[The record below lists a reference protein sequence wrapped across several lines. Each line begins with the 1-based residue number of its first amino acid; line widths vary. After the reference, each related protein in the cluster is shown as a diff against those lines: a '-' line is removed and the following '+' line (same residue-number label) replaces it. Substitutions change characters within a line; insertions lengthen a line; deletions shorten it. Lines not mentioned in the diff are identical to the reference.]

1 MKLST
6 VSHVIDFY
14 VSRLVLF
21 HPDLV
26 TTLLEGILWFA
37 DHQLLNA
44 ACAIRIC
51 SDECLDAL
59 QIPSLCK
66 KDRLMAFRLLHA
78 LFSTPSTRQGLISM
92 KFELIRRFIASV
104 EREKDPECL
113 MLIFPMHSIVL
124 QHFELGHMA
133 EEHFDCMAAYFPVDY
148 APPPGSPLT
157 VARSE
162 LVDKLHA
169 CLFASRHLDG
179 SLLLPLLLEKAN
191 SSWQEGRTD
200 ALALLADCLVG
211 LPQAASFFSD
221 FALNLPSGV
230 EEDPIPANYVSAYL
244 FAICNM
250 VRELAIELEASDRT
264 DNVRQLL
271 TIVAGLAIMH
281 KDESADVDFVEAFL
295 DSLWSEKSE
304 KEVMRLSGWFTL
316 PPAGTESPL
325 KSPPLGLA
333 SDCIVVAAVASLN
346 GALLVRLFQRLA
358 EPLLFPK
365 VNPLPSDDCYYRSK
379 FEQLTVWTPH
389 LSFLN
394 RVLFHVSRHRSLS
407 LKALQVDETQAL
419 SIIFNL
425 SHTLKRSCSD
435 LRLCA
440 GDRQRCLAEIVAF
453 NLLCRVLSYCTEVS
467 EDVRKAFLE
476 FIPHVLEHTAPSKDT
491 EANMNVLRSEQRVL
505 LSRIVSEPSPVG
517 DGLMR
522 LLLPII
528 EKNLSDSLE
537 CAAIEILQRAS
548 CNNSDIFKS
557 LFTLLFERCSDT
569 ISMPPASRLVSS
581 LLFVAKSLRRNDENR
596 LLPFLASFL
605 QNRVNNII
613 DLTDYL
619 ITALANEKADICLT
633 DLLSVVRLT
642 TSGLS
647 EEQQRIAFASFLDS
661 TKVAKVSSP
670 YSTILLDC
678 AVISAVYP
686 TLPNTELQ
694 AIADLLFKYFTLYTS
709 DFSINLALQGIVAHE
724 MCFCA
729 ATLLNKFSDKAI
741 TEVITRILDLLL
753 THKHESF
760 SIPLTS
766 RFVLLS
772 LRSLLTSQLTS
783 SPDRQNIVDRF
794 TSLLLDSGELGL
806 QDLQRA
812 CLVDNLHL
820 LLQTSTDG
828 EEDVL
833 SLNADILHCQVN
845 PLAVQKCYCLVGL
858 RLRAAWEKSK
868 MHISPSSD
876 NSLEAAFLHGY
887 LRLTSL
893 LPDEIIGDYASDA
906 LEASVLAVTSGRY
919 PLSTQA
925 LALSIVSRLV
935 AAAEAVDSNFASSAI
950 SPNCADDFF
959 AKLLHLGSACA
970 DTGSS
975 PTTVSNLHFNL
986 ARCLRFLVGLS
997 PSVTSRHRVGVRRL
1011 LEGLL
1016 DDDCQ
1021 SVRLEA
1027 SRAYNEWCLKV

>member
-1 MKLST
+1 MGKSDLLTLVESLNEGLTNPEAHLQKEAFVKLNVGIRSLPSKCFT
-6 VSHVIDFY
+6 EEGVSHVIDFY

-528 EKNLSDSLE
+528 ESKKIYRIVSSVLQSRYFSE
-537 CAAIEILQRAS
+537 HPAITAIFLRAS
-548 CNNSDIFKS
+548 SLSSLSGAQIQLACLLPVDWSPHCCLLRNLFEGMTRTAYS
-557 LFTLLFERCSDT
+557 LFW
-569 ISMPPASRLVSS
+569 
-581 LLFVAKSLRRNDENR
+581 
-596 LLPFLASFL
+596 LA
-605 QNRVNNII
+605 
-613 DLTDYL
+613 
-619 ITALANEKADICLT
+619 
-633 DLLSVVRLT
+633 
-642 TSGLS
+642 
-647 EEQQRIAFASFLDS
+647 
-661 TKVAKVSSP
+661 
-670 YSTILLDC
+670 
-678 AVISAVYP
+678 
-686 TLPNTELQ
+686 
-694 AIADLLFKYFTLYTS
+694 
-709 DFSINLALQGIVAHE
+709 FSKIV
-724 MCFCA
+724 
-729 ATLLNKFSDKAI
+729 
-741 TEVITRILDLLL
+741 
-753 THKHESF
+753 
-760 SIPLTS
+760 
-766 RFVLLS
+766 
-772 LRSLLTSQLTS
+772 
-783 SPDRQNIVDRF
+783 
-794 TSLLLDSGELGL
+794 
-806 QDLQRA
+806 
-812 CLVDNLHL
+812 
-820 LLQTSTDG
+820 
-828 EEDVL
+828 
-833 SLNADILHCQVN
+833 
-845 PLAVQKCYCLVGL
+845 
-858 RLRAAWEKSK
+858 
-868 MHISPSSD
+868 
-876 NSLEAAFLHGY
+876 
-887 LRLTSL
+887 
-893 LPDEIIGDYASDA
+893 
-906 LEASVLAVTSGRY
+906 
-919 PLSTQA
+919 
-925 LALSIVSRLV
+925 
-935 AAAEAVDSNFASSAI
+935 
-950 SPNCADDFF
+950 
-959 AKLLHLGSACA
+959 
-970 DTGSS
+970 
-975 PTTVSNLHFNL
+975 
-986 ARCLRFLVGLS
+986 
-997 PSVTSRHRVGVRRL
+997 
-1011 LEGLL
+1011 
-1016 DDDCQ
+1016 
-1021 SVRLEA
+1021 
-1027 SRAYNEWCLKV
+1027 